1 MGFRGLAGV
10 AVAALSVCGCAKSAK
25 EIAPAYVS
33 PLSFQNYSCA
43 QIGQEVERI
52 SARAA
57 ELSGIQDEK
66 ATSDAVATTVGVVV
80 FWPALFFIEGD
91 GQNAAELAQLKGEYE
106 TLEKI
111 ATGKGCKLEFRKEP
125 EAT

>member
-1 MGFRGLAGV
+1 MAS
-10 AVAALSVCGCAKSAK
+10 AALIVCGCAKSAN

-33 PLSFQNYSCA
+33 PLAYQNYSCS
-43 QIGQEVERI
+43 QIAEEVQRI
-52 SARAA
+52 SVRAS

-66 ATSDAVATTVGVVV
+66 ATSDAVVTTVGVIV

-91 GQNAAELAQLKGEYE
+91 GQNAAELARLKGEYE

-111 ATGKGCKLEFRKEP
+111 ATEKGCKLEFRKEE
-125 EAT
+125 EAA

>member
-1 MGFRGLAGV
+1 MAG
-10 AVAALSVCGCAKSAK
+10 AALIVCGCAKSAK

-33 PLSFQNYSCA
+33 PLAYQNYSCP
-43 QIGQEVERI
+43 QIADEVQRI
-52 SARAA
+52 SLRAS

-66 ATSDAVATTVGVVV
+66 ATTDAVVTTVGVVV

-91 GQNAAELAQLKGEYE
+91 GQNAAELARLKGEYE

-111 ATGKGCKLEFRKEP
+111 ATEKGCQLEFRKEKE
-125 EAT
+125 EA